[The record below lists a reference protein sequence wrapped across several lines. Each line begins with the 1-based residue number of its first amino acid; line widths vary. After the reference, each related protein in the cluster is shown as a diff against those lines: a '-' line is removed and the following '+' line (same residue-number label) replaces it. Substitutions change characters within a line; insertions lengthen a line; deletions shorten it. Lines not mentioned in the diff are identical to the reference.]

1 MNGKLCMVT
10 GANAG
15 IGKVTARELAKM
27 GAHVVMVCRSKERGE
42 AAKKEIEQ
50 TATGQVDLMIADM
63 SSQASIRA
71 LAAAYLA
78 TYDRLDVLVNN
89 AGAVFMERS
98 ESVDGLEM
106 TFALN
111 HMGYFLLTTLLLDL
125 LKASAPARIV
135 NVSSMAHS
143 RGAIDF
149 DDLQAEKKFAGV
161 AVYSNSKLANILFTT
176 ALAQRLDGTGVSTNA
191 LHPGFV
197 RSNFGKNNGG
207 LMKIIMPVTQLFA
220 INEEKGAE
228 TSIYLAS
235 SPKVEG
241 VTGKYFVKKKAV
253 APSDAAQETAVAERL
268 WQVSE
273 ALLGR

>member
-1 MNGKLCMVT
+1 MNGKICMVT

-27 GAHVVMVCRSKERGE
+27 GAHVVMVCRSAERGE
-42 AAKKEIEQ
+42 AAKKEVEQ
-50 TATGQVDLMIADM
+50 TATGQVDLMIADL

-71 LAAAYLA
+71 LAATYLEK
-78 TYDRLDVLVNN
+78 YDRLDVLINN
-89 AGAVFMERS
+89 AGVLFMERS

-111 HMGYFLLTTLLLDL
+111 HMGYFLLTDLLLDRI
-125 LKASAPARIV
+125 KASAPARIV

-143 RGAIDF
+143 RGAINF
-149 DDLQAEKKFAGV
+149 DDLQAEQKFGGMD
-161 AVYSNSKLANILFTT
+161 VYSSSKLANILFTT
-176 ALAQRLDGTGVSTNA
+176 ELARRLNGTGVTANS

-197 RSNFGKNNGG
+197 RSNFGDNNGR
-207 LMKIIMPVTQLFA
+207 LMKIVMPIAKLFA
-220 INEEKGAE
+220 INTDKGAE

-235 SPKVEG
+235 SPEVEG

-253 APSDAAQETAVAERL
+253 TPSEAAQETAVAERL

-273 ALLGR
+273 ALLR

>member
-1 MNGKLCMVT
+1 MNGKICMVT

-27 GAHVVMVCRSKERGE
+27 GAHVVMVCRSAERGE
-42 AAKKEIEQ
+42 AAKKEVEQ
-50 TATGQVDLMIADM
+50 TATGQVDLMIADL

-71 LAAAYLA
+71 LAATYLEK
-78 TYDRLDVLVNN
+78 YDRLDVLINN
-89 AGAVFMERS
+89 AGVLFMERS

-111 HMGYFLLTTLLLDL
+111 HMGYFLLTDLLLDRI
-125 LKASAPARIV
+125 KVSAPARIV

-143 RGAIDF
+143 RGAINF
-149 DDLQAEKKFAGV
+149 DDLQAEQKFGGMD
-161 AVYSNSKLANILFTT
+161 VYSSSKLANILFTT
-176 ALAQRLDGTGVSTNA
+176 ELARRLDGTGVTANS

-197 RSNFGKNNGG
+197 RSNFGDNNGR
-207 LMKIIMPVTQLFA
+207 LMKIVMPIAKLFA
-220 INEEKGAE
+220 INTDKGAE

-235 SPKVEG
+235 SPDVEG
-241 VTGKYFVKKKAV
+241 VTGLYFVKKKAV
-253 APSDAAQETAVAERL
+253 TPSEAAQETAVAERL

-273 ALLGR
+273 ALLRG

>member
-1 MNGKLCMVT
+1 MNGKICMVT

-27 GAHVVMVCRSKERGE
+27 GAHVVMVCRSAERGE
-42 AAKKEIEQ
+42 AAKKEVEQ
-50 TATGQVDLMIADM
+50 TATGQVDLMIADL

-71 LAAAYLA
+71 LAATYLEK
-78 TYDRLDVLVNN
+78 YDRLDVLINN
-89 AGAVFMERS
+89 AGVLFMERS

-111 HMGYFLLTTLLLDL
+111 HMGYFLLTDLLLDRI
-125 LKASAPARIV
+125 KASAPARIV

-143 RGAIDF
+143 RGAINF
-149 DDLQAEKKFAGV
+149 DDLQAEQKFGGMD
-161 AVYSNSKLANILFTT
+161 VYSSSKLANILFTT
-176 ALAQRLDGTGVSTNA
+176 ELARRLNGTGVTANS

-197 RSNFGKNNGG
+197 RSNFGDNNGR
-207 LMKIIMPVTQLFA
+207 LMKIVMPIAKLFA
-220 INEEKGAE
+220 INTDKGAE

-235 SPKVEG
+235 SPEVEG
-241 VTGKYFVKKKAV
+241 VTGLYFVKKKAV
-253 APSDAAQETAVAERL
+253 TPSEAAQETAVAERL

-273 ALLGR
+273 ALLR

>member
-1 MNGKLCMVT
+1 MNGKICMVT

-27 GAHVVMVCRSKERGE
+27 GAHVVMVCRSAERGE
-42 AAKKEIEQ
+42 AAKKEVTQ
-50 TATGQVDLMIADM
+50 TATGQVDLMIADL

-71 LAAAYLA
+71 LAATYLEK
-78 TYDRLDVLVNN
+78 YDRLDVLINN
-89 AGAVFMERS
+89 AGVLFMERS

-111 HMGYFLLTTLLLDL
+111 HMGYFLLTDLLLDRI
-125 LKASAPARIV
+125 KASAPARIV

-143 RGAIDF
+143 RGAINF
-149 DDLQAEKKFAGV
+149 DDLQAEQKFGGMD
-161 AVYSNSKLANILFTT
+161 VYSSSKLANILFTT
-176 ALAQRLDGTGVSTNA
+176 ELARRLDGTGVTANS

-197 RSNFGKNNGG
+197 RSNFGDNNGR
-207 LMKIIMPVTQLFA
+207 LMKIVMPIAKLFA
-220 INEEKGAE
+220 INTDKGAE

-235 SPKVEG
+235 SPDVEG
-241 VTGKYFVKKKAV
+241 VTGLYFVKKKAV
-253 APSDAAQETAVAERL
+253 TPSEAAQETAVAERL

-273 ALLGR
+273 ALLRG